1 MLTEKEIDIIK
12 ASSEWDEEGQ
22 TYKVPLF
29 NFKNKKIAFPK
40 MNNAVGKF
48 IYIIFFY
55 IFLSFRYDQLR
66 KRGARF
72 GFRL

>member
-12 ASSEWDEEGQ
+12 ASSEWDDESQ
-22 TYKVPLF
+22 IYKVPLF

-48 IYIIFFY
+48 IYFIYFFTF
-55 IFLSFRYDQLR
+55 FLALDMIN
-66 KRGARF
+66 
-72 GFRL
+72 